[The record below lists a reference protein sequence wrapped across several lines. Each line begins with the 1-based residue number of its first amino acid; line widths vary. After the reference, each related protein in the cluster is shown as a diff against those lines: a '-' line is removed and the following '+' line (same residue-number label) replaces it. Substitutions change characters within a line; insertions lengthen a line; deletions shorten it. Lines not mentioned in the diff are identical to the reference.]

1 MGMSNP
7 NEQEMEVPMADPE
20 MEQFREQLL
29 QMRRE
34 LRAQEETGKEAA
46 RPVELDQASVGRLT
60 RMDAIQSQ
68 QLAKEAARRRA
79 QTLVKIETALRR
91 LDDGEF
97 GACLVCGEDI
107 NPRRLAVD
115 PTHTL
120 CIACAEKRGA

>member
-1 MGMSNP
+1 MP
-7 NEQEMEVPMADPE
+7 DPE

-29 QMRRE
+29 RMKRE
-34 LRAQEETGKEAA
+34 LQAQEETGKEAA
-46 RPVELDQASVGRLT
+46 RPVELDPASMGRLT

-91 LDDGEF
+91 LDEGEF

-107 NPRRLAVD
+107 DPRRLAVD